1 MKKVIIGAGPAG
13 LYTAIKL
20 RKAGVKDVVV
30 YDPRAGDYTRP
41 GHLNRNVFARAQDG
55 LGFDFWSGDK
65 VGHIKDLERALYKEA
80 QRLGIRLNR
89 GRGNVRAN

>member
-41 GHLNRNVFARAQDG
+41 GHLNRNVFSRAQDG
-55 LGFDFWSGDK
+55 LGFNFWSGDK
-65 VGHIKDLERALYKEA
+65 VGHIKDLERALTWSTK
-80 QRLGIRLNR
+80 LLHPS
-89 GRGNVRAN
+89 